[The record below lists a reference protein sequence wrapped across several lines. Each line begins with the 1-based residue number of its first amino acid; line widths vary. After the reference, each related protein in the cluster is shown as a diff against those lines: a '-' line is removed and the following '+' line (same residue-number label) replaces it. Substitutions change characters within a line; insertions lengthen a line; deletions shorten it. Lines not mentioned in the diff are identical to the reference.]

1 MTQRNNNPQ
10 GQHGG
15 GVLAPLQERDQWVVT
30 DGGGPFQPRLGWN
43 NPDKQLS
50 FSDAERLAREHGGG
64 LAYALHPEDPF
75 AIIDF
80 DDVATNGSFTEEV
93 LEIVEQLNTYTEV
106 SRSGTGLHSVCRGTR
121 LPERQESGPLS
132 QQGKIEIFD
141 AGQYVILTSEVF
153 KSHRTIPSHQDTKEI
168 FRDIQ
173 QRYLPERSEPVDP
186 DDMEQS
192 FDPTEI
198 SSDLTGVSAQDIYR
212 TINEYAKTGS
222 PPAKRARDR
231 WQSPAGTP
239 CGFQSASE
247 ADLSLC
253 SDLAFWCRGDAALV
267 KKCFEQSNRIR
278 NKWDEVHYS
287 DGRTYGDGTV
297 QTAVQSTYDIFSGN
311 YVTK

>member
-1 MTQRNNNPQ
+1 M
-10 GQHGG
+10 
-15 GVLAPLQERDQWVVT
+15 
-30 DGGGPFQPRLGWN
+30 
-43 NPDKQLS
+43 
-50 FSDAERLAREHGGG
+50 
-64 LAYALHPEDPF
+64 
-75 AIIDF
+75 
-80 DDVATNGSFTEEV
+80 
-93 LEIVEQLNTYTEV
+93 
-106 SRSGTGLHSVCRGTR
+106 CRGTR
-121 LPERQESGPLS
+121 LPERQETGPLS

-153 KSHRTIPSHQDTKEI
+153 KSHRTIPPHQDTEEI

-173 QRYLPERSEPVDP
+173 QRYLPERSEPVDAN
-186 DDMEQS
+186 DMDQS
-192 FDPTEI
+192 FDPTKI
-198 SSDLTGVSAQDIYR
+198 SSNLTGVSAQDIYR

-253 SDLAFWCRGDAALV
+253 SDLAFWCRGDADLV

-278 NKWDEVHYS
+278 NKWDEVHYP

-297 QTAVQSTYDIFSGN
+297 QTAVQSTYDIFSGD
-311 YVTK
+311 YVTR